1 MRIFKY
7 RHFKRW
13 AKDEDITDQTLIDTA
28 NEIKAGLVDANLGG
42 GLYKKRVPREGQ
54 GKRGGY
60 RVLLAYKQDKHVF
73 FLYGFAKNEKDNI
86 NDEQKGA
93 FLDLAKYFLT
103 VNEQEIAELV
113 KINELVEINYGE
125 E

>member
-1 MRIFKY
+1 M
-7 RHFKRW
+7 
-13 AKDEDITDQTLIDTA
+13 
-28 NEIKAGLVDANLGG
+28 
-42 GLYKKRVPREGQ
+42 
-54 GKRGGY
+54 
-60 RVLLAYKQDKHVF
+60 LLAYKQDKHVF

-103 VNEQEIAELV
+103 VNEQKIAELV